1 MTSKKEQHTENPS
14 HHTRLQQ
21 ILAQLE
27 ESDYISVKTLS
38 QALKVS
44 EVTIRKDL
52 TFLEDNGYLYR
63 THGGAT
69 KKSYYAF
76 EETVGNKENIHTKEK
91 QEITKKAMEYIDEND
106 FIILASG
113 TTMHYLARNMQHF
126 KKLTVLTAS
135 LRVALE
141 LCNASGVQVIQMG
154 GEVRKSSTS
163 VIGTFSETILSQ
175 FSCNKLFLG
184 IDGISVD
191 FGISTS
197 NLAEASL
204 NQQMINSA
212 EKIYVLGDSSKV
224 GKRGFGKICELDKI
238 DYFITDNRITQ
249 QQIQHLE
256 NAGISVIIS

>member
-1 MTSKKEQHTENPS
+1 MKAETTLQNQ
-14 HHTRLQQ
+14 RLVK
-21 ILAQLE
+21 ILAELDNE
-27 ESDYISVKTLS
+27 DYLSVKKLS
-38 QALKVS
+38 QLLSVS

-52 TFLEDNGYLYR
+52 TFLEERGYLYR

-69 KKSYYAF
+69 KKSHYAF
-76 EETVGNKENIHTKEK
+76 EESVDDKENINIKEK
-91 QEITKKAMEYIDEND
+91 QAITKKSLEYINEND
-106 FIILASG
+106 FIMLASG
-113 TTMHYLARNMQHF
+113 TTIHYLARSLHQYN
-126 KKLTVLTAS
+126 KLTVLTAS

-141 LCNASGVQVIQMG
+141 LCNTENIQVIQLG

-163 VIGTFSETILSQ
+163 VIGTFSENVLAQ

-204 NQQMINSA
+204 NQRMIERA

-224 GKRGFGKICELDKI
+224 GKQGFGKICDLNKVDF
-238 DYFITDNRITQ
+238 FITDNNITDKQ
-249 QQIQHLE
+249 VELLE
-256 NAGISVIIS
+256 NAGISVIIA